1 MLQNHR
7 EYNDKNSYTKSL
19 KNARNTIPEV
29 KKLLK
34 MAELYKMF
42 SDLTRI
48 RILWALE
55 SGELCVSDLASL
67 LDMSSSAISHQL
79 KALRYSNLVISRRE
93 GKHIYYILADKHI
106 KDILLQGFGHIN
118 E

>member
-1 MLQNHR
+1 LLQDYR
-7 EYNDKNSYTKSL
+7 ECSNNYSKSFKNVQ
-19 KNARNTIPEV
+19 NTLPEV
-29 KKLLK
+29 EKLLQ

-67 LDMSSSAISHQL
+67 LDMSSSAISHHL
-79 KALRYSNLVISRRE
+79 KTLRYAKLVNSRRE
-93 GKHIYYILADKHI
+93 GKNIYYILADKHI